1 MKDAPAR
8 ILSVLLL
15 MVVALMF
22 WVLCD
27 ICTWLVVDS
36 YALNA
41 FPKAHPFLGRVAQ
54 FVWVVD
60 SYGGRYLMIGLL
72 VVVAW
77 FAVRP
82 RGIAAQ
88 N

>member
-1 MKDAPAR
+1 MKNGYPS
-8 ILSVLLL
+8 ILVALLFL
-15 MVVALMF
+15 AALMF

-41 FPKAHPFLGRVAQ
+41 FPKAHPILARVAQ
-54 FVWVVD
+54 FVWVAD
-60 SYGGRYLMIGLL
+60 SYGGRYVMVVLL
-72 VVVAW
+72 GFVGW
-77 FAVRP
+77 FALRS
-82 RGIAAQ
+82 RGAAGR